1 MQDASHILSP
11 GGLGIFAL
19 RRQTMLSR
27 RTPRLLA
34 VLAVMALAILTLI
47 TVFRGC
53 GPVGKPEAA
62 PPEAPKT
69 ASPAAPKTA
78 PQVSPSNT
86 MTDSF
91 GRSVTISAKPERIV
105 SLAPSHTEVLF
116 ALGLNQQVVGV
127 TKYCDYPA
135 EAKQKT
141 QVGGYSDPSVEKIV
155 ALKPDLVL
163 ADSMHKTIVEQL
175 ESLKIPVLAIEA
187 KTIGAIPDLI
197 EITGKAS
204 GRAEEGRALATSLRR
219 EMESIATR
227 TRGLDEKGRPRI
239 YYELWHDP
247 LMSVGPGSYLHDLIV
262 LAGGTN
268 IMAGAKSAYPLASVE
283 VILKADPQV
292 IIYCHGQQKK
302 EDIAKRPGWGK
313 LTAVKNGRIVLFPD
327 ENIFMRSGPRIAQA
341 LKDLAQILHPDL
353 FK

>member
-1 MQDASHILSP
+1 
-11 GGLGIFAL
+11 
-19 RRQTMLSR
+19 MLSR
-27 RTPRLLA
+27 RTPRLLVA
-34 VLAVMALAILTLI
+34 VAVMALAILTLT

-53 GPVGKPEAA
+53 GPAGKPEAA
-62 PPEAPKT
+62 PPEAPKLAT
-69 ASPAAPKTA
+69 PEAPKAAPPGTPKTA
-78 PQVSPSNT
+78 PQVPPSNT

-91 GRSVTISAKPERIV
+91 GRNVTIVAKPERIV
-105 SLAPSHTEVLF
+105 SLVPSHTEVLF
-116 ALGLNQQVVGV
+116 ALGLAQQIVGV

-204 GRAEEGRALATSLRR
+204 GRAEQGRALAESLRR
-219 EMESIATR
+219 ETDSVAAR
-227 TRGLDEKGRPRI
+227 TRALDEKGRPRV

-247 LMSVGPGSYLHDLIV
+247 LMSVGPGSFLHDLIA

-268 IMAGAKSAYPLASVE
+268 VMAGAKSAYPVASVE
-283 VILKADPQV
+283 VILKTDPQV

-302 EDIAKRPGWGK
+302 EDIASRPGWGK
-313 LTAVKNGRIVLFPD
+313 LTAVKNGKIVLFAD

-341 LKDLAQILHPDL
+341 LKELAQILHPEL